1 MNVKYWICLAL
12 LAPTLV
18 LAQEQEQEQ
27 AVEIGRA
34 LPAGSAMAAT
44 HSVEQA
50 DSRLAQV
57 AQERAAAEAEFA
69 AGEQLCYG
77 KFFVNRC
84 IDQAKEKRRVRLSEL
99 RAVEVEA
106 SYFKRRHAVEIR
118 DRELEDR
125 AQKDA
130 AEEAY
135 RAANPT
141 PPRADAGAKSAPR
154 PASLSL
160 EQRQAEHDT
169 RERQRQA
176 ESAAKA
182 PQRAAN
188 AAAFERKKE
197 ESAKR
202 QAEIA
207 AKLAAKQ
214 AKQRK
219 QAEEAAAKAAAQPSP
234 QP

>member
-12 LAPTLV
+12 LAPSLV
-18 LAQEQEQEQ
+18 LAQE
-27 AVEIGRA
+27 IGRP
-34 LPAGSAMAAT
+34 LTGESAMTAT

-57 AQERAAAEAEFA
+57 AQERAAAEADFSA
-69 AGEQLCYG
+69 SEQVCYS
-77 KFFVNRC
+77 KFFVNSC
-84 IDQAKEKRRVRLSEL
+84 IDQAKEKRRARLAEL
-99 RAVEVEA
+99 RAMEVEA
-106 SYFKRRHAVEIR
+106 SYFKRRHAVEVR

-135 RAANPT
+135 RAANPA
-141 PPRADAGAKSAPR
+141 PAKADPAAKAVPRAATV
-154 PASLSL
+154 SL
-160 EQRQAEHDT
+160 EQRQAEHDV
-169 RERQRQA
+169 REQKRQA
-176 ESAAKA
+176 EAAAKA
-182 PQRAAN
+182 PQRAAK
-188 AAAFERKKE
+188 AAAYERKKE

-219 QAEEAAAKAAAQPSP
+219 QAEEAAAKPAASAPIP